1 MQYIDRYFP
10 DIEPQQREQFQM
22 LEALYTDWNEKINV
36 ISRRDITNLYLHHVV
51 HSLAIAKVFHPQS
64 GTRILDFGTGGG
76 FPGVPLAIMFPEA
89 KFHLIDGTGKKI
101 HVAGEVIR
109 ALGLKNCTAEQK
121 RGEEER
127 GEYDFVVSRA
137 VMPLPDMLKIVR
149 KNISKKHQNSV
160 ANGIFCLKGGDLTHE
175 LQSVKKQAEKTSLTE
190 FFEEEWFNEKYVVY
204 LPVF

>member
-1 MQYIDRYFP
+1 
-10 DIEPQQREQFQM
+10 M